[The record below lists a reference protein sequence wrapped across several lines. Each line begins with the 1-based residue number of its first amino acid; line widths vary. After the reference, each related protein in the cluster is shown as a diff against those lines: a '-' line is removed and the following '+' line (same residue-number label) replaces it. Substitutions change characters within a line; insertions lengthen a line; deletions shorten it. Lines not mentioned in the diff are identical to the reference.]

1 MDKIILNGCRFY
13 GYHGAFAEEQTLGQI
28 FVVDLELA
36 VDLTKA
42 SQSDNLD
49 DTVHYGLVFEAVQ
62 KQVEDKKYILIER
75 LAGAICEDLFAQ
87 FPQMPEGE
95 LTRLRASLVCE
106 PTLAFC
112 AREIELGSF
121 LRLGKGEEMTGGR
134 HRDSVT
140 SDALESVI
148 GAVYLDGGFAN
159 AKEFALKYVLN
170 DMEHKKLFFDSKTI
184 FQEMVQGNIPGEIS
198 YHPLGESGPDHDKT
212 FSVEVWIGEQC
223 MGQGSG
229 RTKKAAEQMAAYR
242 AICRL
247 KATDNKQ
254 KQ

>member
-87 FPQMPEGE
+87 FPPIQSIKVKAVSSYYETAAWG
-95 LTRLRASLVCE
+95 LTDQADFLNLALALETKLPAETLLRSCQQIEKDLDRVRHEHWGPRTVDIDILLYGQEIWETEHLKVPHPYMSQRAFVLV
-106 PTLAFC
+106 PLV
-112 AREIELGSF
+112 EIPDDLVDP
-121 LRLGKGEEMTGGR
+121 KTGQAYKNYL
-134 HRDSVT
+134 SQLNT
-140 SDALESVI
+140 SDVRKLE
-148 GAVYLDGGFAN
+148 LMD
-159 AKEFALKYVLN
+159 
-170 DMEHKKLFFDSKTI
+170 
-184 FQEMVQGNIPGEIS
+184 
-198 YHPLGESGPDHDKT
+198 
-212 FSVEVWIGEQC
+212 
-223 MGQGSG
+223 
-229 RTKKAAEQMAAYR
+229 
-242 AICRL
+242 
-247 KATDNKQ
+247 
-254 KQ
+254 